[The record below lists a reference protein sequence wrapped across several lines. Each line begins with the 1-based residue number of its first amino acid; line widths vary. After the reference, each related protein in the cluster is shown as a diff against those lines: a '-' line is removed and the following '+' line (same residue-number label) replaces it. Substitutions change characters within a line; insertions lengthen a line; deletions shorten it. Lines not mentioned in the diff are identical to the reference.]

1 LFFSDHISVPY
12 LENSSGRSSVQVWGS
27 RQRFWAISNV
37 LPARSNGKGSG
48 ELVLQRQDAFWV
60 NPGSWIDNDD
70 RNCREPPMHATRI
83 SSYGCPT
90 KQKKVNARQAL
101 PT

>member
-1 LFFSDHISVPY
+1 MFFSDHISVPY

-48 ELVLQRQDAFWV
+48 ELVLQRLDAFWV
-60 NPGSWIDNDD
+60 YPGTWIDNDD